1 MPKYVML
8 STLGPDG
15 SARLRENPERLR
27 EVSAEVEA
35 MGVTVLEQFAV
46 LGQWDFINI
55 LEAPDEVTMAKVATT
70 LASRGTLKTMTLPI
84 IDIDDFIERPQGS
97 PRRPRSHPPG
107 GALAAAA
114 HPLVGQL
121 REDARRPSPGAGG
134 SRWSVTSSTTKP
146 SCQVSSRPDCTSTW
160 VPGAA

>member
-15 SARLRENPERLR
+15 AARLHESPERLR

-55 LEAPDEVTMAKVATT
+55 LEAADDATMAKVAMT
-70 LASRGTLKTMTLPI
+70 LAARGTVKTMTLPI
-84 IDIDDFIERPQGS
+84 IDIDDFI
-97 PRRPRSHPPG
+97 
-107 GALAAAA
+107 
-114 HPLVGQL
+114 
-121 REDARRPSPGAGG
+121 
-134 SRWSVTSSTTKP
+134 TTLK
-146 SCQVSSRPDCTSTW
+146 
-160 VPGAA
+160 G